1 MNGQLV
7 ARGGL
12 PEQWG
17 PAAIE
22 SPIGRASIGGV
33 DAVALEARAAALAT
47 RSIKRETKARL
58 LRLAIACMDL
68 TTLEGADT
76 EARVEALCR
85 KAARPDVE
93 HPEVPAVAAV
103 CVYPVLV
110 AAARRALAGSEVK
123 VAAVA
128 GGFPATRTPLDLRL
142 REIAYA
148 VAEGAD
154 EIDITLNRDAFLAGR
169 LSEAAA
175 EITAAREACEGALLK
190 VILETG
196 ELGSYDA
203 IRRASILA
211 IGAGA
216 DMVKTSTGKI
226 PAAATLPVGL
236 CIMEAIRDYRDATG
250 HAVGLKISGGVRT
263 AKDAWRY
270 LVVVNETLG
279 PEWLRPDRFRFGAS
293 SLLNDVLLQLRKLES
308 GRYESPDYLSLGS

>member
-7 ARGGL
+7 SRPRL
-12 PEQWG
+12 PEQWSAAALAA
-17 PAAIE
+17 PAA
-22 SPIGRASIGGV
+22 RAAIGGV

-47 RSIKRETKARL
+47 RSIKRESKERL
-58 LRLAIACMDL
+58 LRLAVSCMDL

-85 KAARPDVE
+85 KAARPDVDQ
-93 HPEVPAVAAV
+93 PDVPPVAAV

-110 AAARRALAGSEVK
+110 AAARGALEGSGVR

-128 GGFPATRTPLDLRL
+128 GGFPATRTPLELRL
-142 REIAYA
+142 REVAFA

-169 LSEAAA
+169 LGEAAD
-175 EITAAREACEGALLK
+175 EIAAAREACEGALLK

-203 IRRASILA
+203 IRRASVLA

-250 HAVGLKISGGVRT
+250 RAVGLKISGGVRN

-279 PEWLRPDRFRFGAS
+279 PEWLAPERFRFGAS
-293 SLLNDVLLQLRKLES
+293 SLLNDVLLQLRRLRS